1 MQAVILAGGQG
12 TRLAPLTH
20 QVPKPMIMVAGK
32 PFLHHQLALLKRQ
45 GITRLLILVGYL
57 GQRIMDYFE
66 DGRWL
71 GLQIN
76 YSVEDEPLGTAG
88 ALKKAEPHLE
98 EEFLLLYGDSYL
110 PIDYQDV
117 AKVFWTSGKRG
128 LMVVFEDKDG
138 STMVRNNVALDGQMT
153 ITSYEKDSLDKTLR
167 YVEAG
172 VLAFRREVMDLI
184 PPHRGVSLEQEI
196 FPLLIAQQQF
206 LGYVTAQR
214 FYDMGTPERLDT
226 LRRFLR

>member
-1 MQAVILAGGQG
+1 
-12 TRLAPLTH
+12 
-20 QVPKPMIMVAGK
+20 MIMVAGK
-32 PFLHHQLALLKRQ
+32 PFLYHQLALLKRQ

-66 DGRWL
+66 DGSWL

-76 YSVEDEPLGTAG
+76 YSVEDDPLGTAG

-110 PIDYQDV
+110 PIEYQDV
-117 AKVFWTSGKRG
+117 ARAFWTSGKRG

-138 STMVRNNVALDGQMT
+138 STMVRKNVALDGQMT
-153 ITSYEKDSLDKTLR
+153 ITSYEKDSLDKTLQ

-172 VLAFRREVMDLI
+172 VLAFRREVMDFI
-184 PPHRGVSLEQEI
+184 PPDRAVSLEEEV
-196 FPLLIAQQQF
+196 FPLLIAQQQL
-206 LGYVTAQR
+206 LGYVAAQR

-226 LRRFLR
+226 LRRFLG